1 MDTWMDKM
9 INEVG
14 NGQQD
19 EVDDEPY
26 AELELFFWWPPISQ
40 SKCPDVILY
49 WGVSIMFE
57 FHIL

>member
-1 MDTWMDKM
+1 MDKM

-26 AELELFFWWPPISQ
+26 AELELFFRQPPISW

-57 FHIL
+57 FQIL

>member
-1 MDTWMDKM
+1 MDKM

-26 AELELFFWWPPISQ
+26 AELELFFWWPPISR

-49 WGVSIMFE
+49 WGVSILFE
-57 FHIL
+57 FQMP